1 MQRTYAQ
8 PLQVNHRS
16 DRLMSRKPKTVSLT
30 DSTFLIASK
39 IENQYH
45 SGFSGW
51 LRAMIRQ
58 WDEQYDP
65 VKTELW
71 YNALTKAV
79 RNHPDMMI
87 ILENA
92 SNIRKQAS
100 LGDFE

>member
-1 MQRTYAQ
+1 MRVQ
-8 PLQVNHRS
+8 
-16 DRLMSRKPKTVSLT
+16 KTVSLT
-30 DSTFLIASK
+30 PDTMNITKK
-39 IENQYH
+39 IEVQYH

-51 LRAMIRQ
+51 LRAIIRQ
-58 WDEQYDP
+58 WDEEFDP

-79 RNHPDMMI
+79 RNHEDMMV
-87 ILENA
+87 ILEDA